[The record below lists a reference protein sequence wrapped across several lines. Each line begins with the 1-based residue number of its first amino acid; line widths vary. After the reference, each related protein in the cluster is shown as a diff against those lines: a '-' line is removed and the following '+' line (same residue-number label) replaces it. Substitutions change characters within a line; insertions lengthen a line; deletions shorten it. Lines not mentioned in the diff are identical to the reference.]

1 MRRAKPTSLAPSAP
15 LRNSVRLQLL
25 RLAGRTLARTGPA
38 RGAQPRRVLLLR
50 PDHVGDVLLT
60 APAVALVR
68 ASLPAAHLTYLVGP
82 WSLAAARH
90 GPPVDR
96 LRALPYPGF
105 TRQPRPNALA
115 PYPLLLR
122 EAARLRRETYDL
134 ALIFRPDHWWGALL
148 ALVAGIPLR
157 VGGDTPETAPLLTH
171 VLASTASQ
179 HAADQA
185 LDLARRALEAT
196 NVVPRTPPVQPAPFH
211 IPEPARAAAADLWR
225 RLSLDGQ
232 RVVAIQPSA
241 GAVLKSWPVQ
251 RWAQLGD
258 ALLDDHVA
266 VVLVGAP
273 DDGPL
278 LSAVLSHMHHAAPLA
293 HGQPLEL
300 SAAIYQRSSLLVAV
314 DSGAAHLAAAVGT
327 PTVRL
332 YGPAPV
338 TSFGPWPARLDQ
350 RVLVTS
356 KLACVPCGHLESP
369 PCGARKNPACM
380 LALDVDD
387 VMNAVQEQLHP

>member
-1 MRRAKPTSLAPSAP
+1 M
-15 LRNSVRLQLL
+15 L

-38 RGAQPRRVLLLR
+38 RGGQPRRVLLLR

-82 WSLAAARH
+82 WSVAAARH

-96 LRALPYPGF
+96 LRALRYPGF
-105 TRQPRPNALA
+105 TRRPSLNALA
-115 PYPLLLR
+115 PYLLLLR
-122 EAARLRRETYDL
+122 EAARLRREAYDL
-134 ALIFRPDHWWGALL
+134 AVIFRRPVEPALY
-148 ALVAGIPLR
+148 
-157 VGGDTPETAPLLTH
+157 
-171 VLASTASQ
+171 
-179 HAADQA
+179 
-185 LDLARRALEAT
+185 
-196 NVVPRTPPVQPAPFH
+196 H
-211 IPEPARAAAADLWR
+211 IPEQARAAAADLWR
-225 RLSLDGQ
+225 RLALDGQ
-232 RVVAIQPSA
+232 RVVALQPSA

-251 RWAQLGD
+251 RWAHLAD
-258 ALLDDHVA
+258 VLLDDHLA

-273 DDGPL
+273 EDGPL
-278 LSAVLSHMHHAAPLA
+278 LSAVLSHMHNAAPLV

-338 TSFGPWPARLDQ
+338 TSFGPWPRRPDQ

-356 KLACVPCGHLESP
+356 KLACVPCGNLESP
-369 PCGARKNPACM
+369 PCGARNNPACM
-380 LALDVDD
+380 LALDVED
-387 VMNAVQEQLHP
+387 VMNSVQEQLHP